1 MMGRLYEGSGMIIF
15 WILVIAAAVLAA
27 VLLYFY
33 TSIFWPFIV
42 PMIFIF
48 KPLKNM
54 LISGLIGLLLFAY
67 FIADLKL
74 QLVVSYFYF
83 YGGDAILGENNL
95 VFVQIANNVG
105 LAISMFM
112 IYLFISEKR
121 KSHGA
126 VR

>member
-74 QLVVSYFYF
+74 QLVVFNEPIIIMVRL
-83 YGGDAILGENNL
+83 ILNFCLYMCVCVIG
-95 VFVQIANNVG
+95 
-105 LAISMFM
+105 
-112 IYLFISEKR
+112 
-121 KSHGA
+121 
-126 VR
+126 